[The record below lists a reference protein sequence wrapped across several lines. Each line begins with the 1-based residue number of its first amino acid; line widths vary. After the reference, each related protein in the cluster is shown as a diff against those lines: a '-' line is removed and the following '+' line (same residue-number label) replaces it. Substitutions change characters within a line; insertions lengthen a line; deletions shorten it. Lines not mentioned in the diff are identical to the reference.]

1 MCDARPIRLCNSRSS
16 VYEWMTRQPP
26 ITIPDINAAYFHTFD
41 RIVVFNMI
49 VLLIFA
55 CPLYAHYTGATSVP
69 DAGQVRAA
77 ICLKKGPPHL
87 NERSPEEAGRT
98 WLARRGWPR

>member
-1 MCDARPIRLCNSRSS
+1 MYDARPIRLCNSRSS

-41 RIVVFNMI
+41 RIVFFNMI

-77 ICLKKGPPHL
+77 I
-87 NERSPEEAGRT
+87 
-98 WLARRGWPR
+98 